1 MLSASLAETAACL
14 IRVPTEVIKSRQQT
28 LSYGEKVSTFQAF
41 LAVGK
46 EAGVRGYYR
55 GFASTVGREIP
66 FTCIQFPLYEHFKST
81 FAQRRRRQLSNP
93 LSTSSSSTSSR
104 GQIPGSEVALAGS
117 TAGAIAAALTT
128 PLDVAKTRIML
139 YREGKPPVVPS
150 SASSSSAPVTLGP
163 GVNRKILPTLRHIL
177 ANEGPGA
184 LFSGIV
190 PRTLWIGLGGAV
202 FLGTFELGLS
212 MLEPQL
218 KTPSID

>member
-1 MLSASLAETAACL
+1 MRSPTPLLCVQQLTSLSSCLSAATFFVAYETLKPFLSTSLQTSPAATHMLSASLAETAACL

-93 LSTSSSSTSSR
+93 LSTSSSSTSS
-104 GQIPGSEVALAGS
+104 GSPK
-117 TAGAIAAALTT
+117 
-128 PLDVAKTRIML
+128 PLRCSL
-139 YREGKPPVVPS
+139 
-150 SASSSSAPVTLGP
+150 
-163 GVNRKILPTLRHIL
+163 H
-177 ANEGPGA
+177 
-184 LFSGIV
+184 LFKV
-190 PRTLWIGLGGAV
+190 
-202 FLGTFELGLS
+202 
-212 MLEPQL
+212 Q
-218 KTPSID
+218 